1 MPQQNLTDEHI
12 AYRAK
17 FAASAVRDG
26 SELVAD
32 LIAAGPHAKVHRVAF
47 LARDL
52 RENVQRLTREHPQL
66 AVVAA
71 SLADDERV
79 LREYAE
85 AIAA

>member
-32 LIAAGPHAKVHRVAF
+32 LIAAGPHVKVHRVAF

-52 RENVQRLTREHPQL
+52 RESVQRLTADHPQL
-66 AVVAA
+66 AIVAD
-71 SLADDERV
+71 SLAVEERV
-79 LREYAE
+79 LWEYAE